1 MALRIRIPAAA
12 GTTKEGG
19 DAGSRPSER
28 FRQTLPTTASGGAD
42 RTPADQRKDSD
53 AGMTGAEQPR
63 GC

>member
-1 MALRIRIPAAA
+1 MALRIRVPASA

-19 DAGSRPSER
+19 DAGGRPAER
-28 FRQTLPTTASGGAD
+28 FRQTLTTAASGGAD